1 MKLPGDLAAFFL
13 SCAASPAAETTRRE
27 ADLAENAALQALEWA
42 EDPAI
47 HLVPPPH
54 AVDADDVRELLRTAG
69 LRTRGSVHAGPDTI
83 ELLQEAAAL
92 LREAQ
97 RLHMSAASD

>member
-13 SCAASPAAETTRRE
+13 ACAAGPAADSTRSE

-42 EDPAI
+42 EDAAI
-47 HLVPPPH
+47 HLVEPN
-54 AVDADDVRELLRTAG
+54 AVDGEDVRELLRTAG
-69 LRTRGSVHAGPDTI
+69 CRARSSVRAGPETI

-92 LREAQ
+92 LRRAQ
-97 RLHMSAASD
+97 RLHMSASSD

>member
-13 SCAASPAAETTRRE
+13 SCATSPAAETTRRE

-47 HLVPPPH
+47 SLAAPPH
-54 AVDADDVRELLRTAG
+54 ALDGGDVHELLRSAG
-69 LRTRGSVHAGPDTI
+69 QRTHRSVHAGPDTI

-97 RLHMSAASD
+97 RLHMSAAAD